1 MIPLAITSTDS
12 LIRRLGG
19 KRWRFLHRLVYLT
32 AIAGVIHYW
41 WLVKKD
47 LTEPIIFA
55 VVLTTLLGVRV
66 FYGLKSIYKV

>member
-1 MIPLAITSTDS
+1 

>member
-1 MIPLAITSTDS
+1 MIPLAITSTDN

-55 VVLTTLLGVRV
+55 VVFTTLLGVRV